1 MIYLLT
7 LLTLLSLGILIVL
20 FLKNMEL
27 KEQIN
32 KSLEENADNLSD
44 QVSFQLESFAKTNQ
58 LETTKQLNQLQMELY
73 QQLTDIREVLHQ
85 NLSDTV
91 GNSRSY

>member
-44 QVSFQLESFAKTNQ
+44 QVSFQLEVLLRQTNWKRQ
-58 LETTKQLNQLQMELY
+58 SN
-73 QQLTDIREVLHQ
+73 
-85 NLSDTV
+85 
-91 GNSRSY
+91 

>member
-32 KSLEENADNLSD
+32 KSLEENADNLRFNWKVLLR
-44 QVSFQLESFAKTNQ
+44 QTNW
-58 LETTKQLNQLQMELY
+58 KQQSN
-73 QQLTDIREVLHQ
+73 
-85 NLSDTV
+85 
-91 GNSRSY
+91 

>member
-7 LLTLLSLGILIVL
+7 LLTLLSLGILIAL

-32 KSLEENADNLSD
+32 KSLEENADNLFFSSF
-44 QVSFQLESFAKTNQ
+44 VSIGKFC
-58 LETTKQLNQLQMELY
+58 
-73 QQLTDIREVLHQ
+73 
-85 NLSDTV
+85 
-91 GNSRSY
+91 

>member
-7 LLTLLSLGILIVL
+7 LLTLLSLGILIAL
-20 FLKNMEL
+20 SLKNMEL

-44 QVSFQLESFAKTNQ
+44 QVSFQLESFAKTPW
-58 LETTKQLNQLQMELY
+58 Y
-73 QQLTDIREVLHQ
+73 SAS
-85 NLSDTV
+85 NLLKSVYLRFSDFLLL
-91 GNSRSY
+91 SMKRSTASVTIPFATS

>member
-32 KSLEENADNLSD
+32 KSWKKM
-44 QVSFQLESFAKTNQ
+44 QIIFQIKFRFNWKVLLRQTNWKRQ
-58 LETTKQLNQLQMELY
+58 SN
-73 QQLTDIREVLHQ
+73 
-85 NLSDTV
+85 
-91 GNSRSY
+91 

>member
-7 LLTLLSLGILIVL
+7 LLTLLSFGILIVL

-44 QVSFQLESFAKTNQ
+44 QISFQSEKVLLRQTNWNDKAIESIADGT
-58 LETTKQLNQLQMELY
+58 
-73 QQLTDIREVLHQ
+73 I
-85 NLSDTV
+85 STV
-91 GNSRSY
+91 DRYPRGFTSKFV

>member
-58 LETTKQLNQLQMELY
+58 LETIADGT
-73 QQLTDIREVLHQ
+73 I
-85 NLSDTV
+85 STV
-91 GNSRSY
+91 DRYPRGFTSKFV

>member
-32 KSLEENADNLSD
+32 KSLEENADI
-44 QVSFQLESFAKTNQ
+44 FQIKFRFNWKVLLRQTNWKRQ
-58 LETTKQLNQLQMELY
+58 SN
-73 QQLTDIREVLHQ
+73 
-85 NLSDTV
+85 
-91 GNSRSY
+91 

>member
-7 LLTLLSLGILIVL
+7 LLTLLSLGILIAL

-44 QVSFQLESFAKTNQ
+44 QVSFQL
-58 LETTKQLNQLQMELY
+58 
-73 QQLTDIREVLHQ
+73 
-85 NLSDTV
+85 
-91 GNSRSY
+91 

>member
-32 KSLEENADNLSD
+32 KSLEENADNLLLRQINWKRQS
-44 QVSFQLESFAKTNQ
+44 N
-58 LETTKQLNQLQMELY
+58 
-73 QQLTDIREVLHQ
+73 
-85 NLSDTV
+85 
-91 GNSRSY
+91 

>member
-7 LLTLLSLGILIVL
+7 LLTLLSLGILIAL

-32 KSLEENADNLSD
+32 KGLEENAENRFLRWCW
-44 QVSFQLESFAKTNQ
+44 QL
-58 LETTKQLNQLQMELY
+58 LWVY
-73 QQLTDIREVLHQ
+73 WGHLTAI
-85 NLSDTV
+85 
-91 GNSRSY
+91 